1 MPRFL
6 PRLAFL
12 LRPGWI
18 ALALVVVAFT
28 YLCFTVLAPWQL
40 GKNTRTSR
48 ENQQIEYSLSTPPV
62 PLKAMLPQQDSSAPN
77 EQWRRVTATGH
88 YLPDVQVLARLR
100 VVDGDQAF
108 EVLTPFVVDGGPTV
122 LVDRGYVRPEPG
134 SHVPEFPRP
143 PQETVALTARLRDSE
158 PLLKDK
164 EPFSRDGVQQVYSIN
179 TDQVSALTKVPLA
192 GSDLQLVEN
201 QPGGLGLI
209 GVPHLDAGPF
219 FVLRHPVDFIRHP
232 RAHRA
237 GLFRLLRNP
246 RPPPRSASSAGAG
259 SAKPSRTSWPT
270 GTGAGNSGQL
280 THIGRSRHTSLWRR
294 RHHLRPPHSDSS
306 GGQVICRSKA
316 GTSEV
321 VFRAEA
327 NVADVTR
334 RRGVPNSPA
343 NNAAAACT
351 ARDSTTARRRSSTV
365 GCAPLPR
372 VGRICSSCWYWVGPP
387 NRMPSAPAKAA
398 SDDACVGT
406 GMPGGVLAPGPRRTQ
421 WRPTDHRRAHHHQR
435 RRHPRGDVIGR
446 VIQSRCG
453 PAEPVISR

>member
-1 MPRFL
+1 LMPRFL
-6 PRLAFL
+6 RRLVFL

-62 PLKAMLPQQDSSAPN
+62 PLKTILPQQDSSAPN

-88 YLPDVQVLARLR
+88 YLPDLQVLVRLR

-108 EVLTPFVVDGGPTV
+108 EVLAPFVVDNGPTV

-134 SHVPEFPRP
+134 SHVPAFPRP

-192 GSDLQLVEN
+192 GSYLQLVEN

-219 FVLRHPVDFIRHP
+219 LSYGIQWISFGILAPIGLGYFVYSEIR
-232 RAHRA
+232 
-237 GLFRLLRNP
+237 
-246 RPPPRSASSAGAG
+246 
-259 SAKPSRTSWPT
+259 
-270 GTGAGNSGQL
+270 
-280 THIGRSRHTSLWRR
+280 
-294 RHHLRPPHSDSS
+294 
-306 GGQVICRSKA
+306 
-316 GTSEV
+316 
-321 VFRAEA
+321 
-327 NVADVTR
+327 
-334 RRGVPNSPA
+334 
-343 NNAAAACT
+343 
-351 ARDSTTARRRSSTV
+351 ARRREADQTPAADAPKTV
-365 GCAPLPR
+365 EDKLADR
-372 VGRICSSCWYWVGPP
+372 YGR
-387 NRMPSAPAKAA
+387 R
-398 SDDACVGT
+398 
-406 GMPGGVLAPGPRRTQ
+406 Q
-421 WRPTDHRRAHHHQR
+421 
-435 RRHPRGDVIGR
+435 
-446 VIQSRCG
+446 
-453 PAEPVISR
+453 